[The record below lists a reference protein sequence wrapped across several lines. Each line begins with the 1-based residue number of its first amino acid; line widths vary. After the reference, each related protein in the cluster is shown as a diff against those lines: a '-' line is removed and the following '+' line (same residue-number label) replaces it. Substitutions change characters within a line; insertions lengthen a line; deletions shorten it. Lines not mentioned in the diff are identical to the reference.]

1 MSAPKIP
8 KRYPGLSQALD
19 ALESVDAST
28 REKILQNILK
38 KDPALVQQLKEGR
51 FQFTDLQ
58 NLKFKDLQNLKFS
71 DLQNLLA
78 ADFRVLW
85 WECSRADWILAL
97 RKTSPEVNAMLQSH
111 LSKRAFAELT
121 EQVQEQGPQLL
132 RKVLEAQ
139 EQIVLIARQLIQ
151 DGRMAAPSPQKRQ
164 GRL

>member
-51 FQFTDLQ
+51 FQFT
-58 NLKFKDLQNLKFS
+58 DLQNLKFS